1 MRKLKVEIRNKLLTV
16 CPNVFFESAPDTAPC
31 PYIVYDLTQ
40 GLNIGDQTVINM
52 DIDIWDKNKSTVNI
66 DTILD
71 NVKKLNRVNF
81 INEDIQFS
89 LHFDRFI
96 NTKSESL
103 EWKRITAIFQ
113 VRYMERS

>member
-16 CPNVFFESAPDTAPC
+16 CPNVYFESAPDTAIG

-40 GLNIGDQTVINM
+40 GMANEDQTLINM
-52 DIDIWDKNKSTVNI
+52 DVDIWDKNKSTVNI
-66 DTILD
+66 DTIFKQTL
-71 NVKKLNRVNF
+71 KLNKINF
-81 INEDIQFS
+81 INDDIQFS

-103 EWKRITAIFQ
+103 DWKRITAIFQ
-113 VRYMERS
+113 IRYMERS